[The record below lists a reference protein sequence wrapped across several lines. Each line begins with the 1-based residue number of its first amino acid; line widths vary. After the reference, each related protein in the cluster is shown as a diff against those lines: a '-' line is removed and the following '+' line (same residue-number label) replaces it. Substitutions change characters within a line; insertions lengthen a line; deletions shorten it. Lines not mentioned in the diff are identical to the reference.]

1 MKAPAWVI
9 ERLEV
14 FIVIL
19 GPLEEQEMKLMRA
32 IQEAAQEQ
40 KIPRGV
46 GPLTFEILRREVGDW
61 SRFNN
66 RRQVSSYTG
75 LCPREHSSGGRYRS
89 GSVSKSGNPR
99 VRAML
104 VEMVWR
110 MIRWQPRYTALQKW
124 APVLN
129 SPTPN
134 PAAKKKAV
142 VAIARKLA
150 VDLWRV
156 FTGQVEAEKFG
167 LVYLPEAA

>member
-1 MKAPAWVI
+1 MI

-19 GPLEEQEMKLMRA
+19 GPLEEQEVKLMRA
-32 IQEAAQEQ
+32 IHEAAQEQ

-75 LCPREHSSGGRYRS
+75 LCPWEHNSGGKRRA

-110 MIRWQPRYTALQKW
+110 MMRWQPGYTALQK
-124 APVLN
+124 
-129 SPTPN
+129 
-134 PAAKKKAV
+134 
-142 VAIARKLA
+142 
-150 VDLWRV
+150 
-156 FTGQVEAEKFG
+156 
-167 LVYLPEAA
+167 